1 MARTY
6 VGDNREVFR
15 AVLTITTQDEG
26 REPVVRTATY
36 GPYGTA
42 APAKALITRET
53 RYNRTLEESKRRYP
67 RRQVG
72 HRSRIVTGVVQR
84 ASSITWEPVS

>member
-6 VGDNREVFR
+6 VGDDSEVFR
-15 AVLTITTQDEG
+15 AVLTITTQEEG
-26 REPVVRTATY
+26 KEPQVRTETY

-53 RYNRTLEESKRRYP
+53 RYNITLEESKRRYP
-67 RRQVG
+67 LRQG

>member
-1 MARTY
+1 MARHY
-6 VGDNREVFR
+6 VGDDQEVFR
-15 AVLTITTQDEG
+15 AVLTITNQDEG
-26 REPVVRTATY
+26 KEPVVRTATY

-53 RYNRTLEESKRRYP
+53 RYNITMEESRRRYP
-67 RRQVG
+67 HRQG
-72 HRSRIVTGVVQR
+72 HRSRVVTGKVER